1 MYRQG
6 PLTYS
11 EGMAESL
18 KELGGKAIALVVLLL
33 AAFLLFKI
41 VLGFASA
48 LVWVVLAVAV
58 VLAAL
63 WALSQLF

>member
-1 MYRQG
+1 MV
-6 PLTYS
+6 
-11 EGMAESL
+11 ESL
-18 KELGGKAIALVVLLL
+18 KDLGKKGLALLVLLL

-41 VLGFASA
+41 VLGLASA

-58 VLAAL
+58 ALAAL

>member
-1 MYRQG
+1 
-6 PLTYS
+6 
-11 EGMAESL
+11 MAESL
-18 KELGGKAIALVVLLL
+18 KDLGKRGLALLVLLL

-41 VLGFASA
+41 VLVLASA

-58 VLAAL
+58 ALAAI

>member
-1 MYRQG
+1 
-6 PLTYS
+6 
-11 EGMAESL
+11 MAESL
-18 KELGGKAIALVVLLL
+18 KDLGKKGLALLVLLL

-41 VLGFASA
+41 VLGLASA

-58 VLAAL
+58 LLAAL

>member
-1 MYRQG
+1 MV
-6 PLTYS
+6 
-11 EGMAESL
+11 ESL
-18 KELGGKAIALVVLLL
+18 KDLGKKGLALLVLLL

-41 VLGFASA
+41 VLGLASA

-58 VLAAL
+58 LLAAL

>member
-1 MYRQG
+1 MV
-6 PLTYS
+6 
-11 EGMAESL
+11 ESL
-18 KELGGKAIALVVLLL
+18 KELGKKGLALLVLLL

-41 VLGFASA
+41 VLGLASA

>member
-1 MYRQG
+1 MSRRG
-6 PLTYS
+6 RPHYS

-18 KELGGKAIALVVLLL
+18 KDLGKRGLALLVLLL

-41 VLGFASA
+41 VLGLASA
-48 LVWVVLAVAV
+48 LVWVVIAVAV

-63 WALSQLF
+63 WALAQLF

>member
-1 MYRQG
+1 
-6 PLTYS
+6 
-11 EGMAESL
+11 MAESL
-18 KELGGKAIALVVLLL
+18 KDLGKRGLALLVLLL

-41 VLGFASA
+41 VLGLASA

-58 VLAAL
+58 LLAAL

>member
-1 MYRQG
+1 
-6 PLTYS
+6 
-11 EGMAESL
+11 MAESL
-18 KELGGKAIALVVLLL
+18 KDLGKRGLALLVLLL

-41 VLGFASA
+41 VLGLASA

-63 WALSQLF
+63 WALSQLL

>member
-1 MYRQG
+1 MV
-6 PLTYS
+6 
-11 EGMAESL
+11 ESL
-18 KELGGKAIALVVLLL
+18 KELGKKGLALLVLLL

>member
-1 MYRQG
+1 MV
-6 PLTYS
+6 
-11 EGMAESL
+11 ESL
-18 KELGGKAIALVVLLL
+18 KDLGKKGLALLVLLL

-58 VLAAL
+58 LLAAL

>member
-1 MYRQG
+1 MV
-6 PLTYS
+6 
-11 EGMAESL
+11 ESL
-18 KELGGKAIALVVLLL
+18 KELGKKGLALLVLLL

-41 VLGFASA
+41 VLGLASA

-58 VLAAL
+58 LLAAL

>member
-1 MYRQG
+1 MCLRAH
-6 PLTYS
+6 PHYS
-11 EGMAESL
+11 EDMAESL
-18 KELGGKAIALVVLLL
+18 KDLGKRGLALLVLLL

-41 VLGFASA
+41 VLGLASA

-58 VLAAL
+58 LLAAL

>member
-1 MYRQG
+1 MV
-6 PLTYS
+6 
-11 EGMAESL
+11 ESL
-18 KELGGKAIALVVLLL
+18 KELGKKGLALLVLLL

-48 LVWVVLAVAV
+48 LVWVALAVAL

>member
-1 MYRQG
+1 
-6 PLTYS
+6 
-11 EGMAESL
+11 MAESL
-18 KELGGKAIALVVLLL
+18 KDLGKRGLALLVLLL

-41 VLGFASA
+41 VLGLASA

-58 VLAAL
+58 ALAAI

>member
-1 MYRQG
+1 
-6 PLTYS
+6 
-11 EGMAESL
+11 MAESL

-48 LVWVVLAVAV
+48 LVWVVLAVAL

>member
-1 MYRQG
+1 MV
-6 PLTYS
+6 
-11 EGMAESL
+11 ESL
-18 KELGGKAIALVVLLL
+18 KELGKKGLALLVLLL

-48 LVWVVLAVAV
+48 LVWVVLVVAL

>member
-1 MYRQG
+1 MV
-6 PLTYS
+6 
-11 EGMAESL
+11 ESL
-18 KELGGKAIALVVLLL
+18 KELGKKGLALLVLLL

-58 VLAAL
+58 LLAAL

>member
-1 MYRQG
+1 
-6 PLTYS
+6 
-11 EGMAESL
+11 MAESL
-18 KELGGKAIALVVLLL
+18 KDLGKKGLALLVLLF

-41 VLGFASA
+41 VLGLASA

-63 WALSQLF
+63 WALSQLL